1 MPKVIA
7 LANQKGGVGKTTT
20 TVNLGIGLARQ
31 GKKVLLIDADA
42 QGNLTDSLGWN
53 EPDKLPVSLAS
64 IMTKIIQDEPFE
76 LDEGILHHA
85 EGVDLMPA
93 NIELSAM
100 EVSLVNT
107 MSREI
112 VLRNYLS
119 EVKHK
124 YDYVLIDCMPS
135 LGMITV
141 NALAAADSVIIPVQA
156 HYLPAKGMAQL
167 LQTINRVKKNI
178 NPSLK
183 IDGVLLTMVDARTNF
198 AKDVSYILREFIL
211 REKIAPEGFC
221 LSKEEIRFTLTAN
234 SDEVVKF
241 TFEDEPT
248 EVTIEKTDVTT
259 GEAVPGAGIAIYDD
273 ATGEVVFE
281 GETNMEGC
289 VIVHELPTGRKYRFV
304 ESYSPD
310 GFAINTSE
318 FFFTIDEYGNITGD
332 TEITDEPI
340 SVIVEKKN
348 AYDDSPMG
356 GVVFSLQDE
365 DGNPVK
371 VKSTGKGYFVPDE
384 KEGSTR
390 FAVDENGKAE
400 IRYLKAGNY
409 TLVEETPEG
418 FVGAGTYAMTV
429 TEENGTENPY
439 RATIT
444 NSPTALKVKKVHA
457 ETKQPLTGAGF
468 TFKTKAFLGFE
479 TLRFTKLENGWYMR
493 DDHGSVTEL
502 MVDDKGEIA
511 VLGLPLDTEVYIEE
525 STVPNGFF
533 PIRPTK

>member
-1 MPKVIA
+1 MTSKNAADEIIVDDAHAATPVFNELITKRIRVTKVDSQDTGRT
-7 LANQKGGVGKTTT
+7 LAGAVFEIVDAETKSVVGLT
-20 TVNLGIGLARQ
+20 TVNDKGIGTS
-31 GKKVLLIDADA
+31 G
-42 QGNLTDSLGWN
+42 
-53 EPDKLPVSLAS
+53 ELP
-64 IMTKIIQDEPFE
+64 
-76 LDEGILHHA
+76 
-85 EGVDLMPA
+85 
-93 NIELSAM
+93 
-100 EVSLVNT
+100 
-107 MSREI
+107 
-112 VLRNYLS
+112 
-119 EVKHK
+119 
-124 YDYVLIDCMPS
+124 
-135 LGMITV
+135 
-141 NALAAADSVIIPVQA
+141 
-156 HYLPAKGMAQL
+156 
-167 LQTINRVKKNI
+167 
-178 NPSLK
+178 
-183 IDGVLLTMVDARTNF
+183 
-198 AKDVSYILREFIL
+198 ILREFIL
-211 REKIAPEGFC
+211 REKVAPEGFC
-221 LSKEEIRFTLTAN
+221 LSKEEVHFILQAN
-234 SDEVVKF
+234 SDEVVEF

-259 GEAVPGAGIAIYDD
+259 GEAVPGAGITIYDD

-310 GFAINTSE
+310 GFVINTSE
-318 FFFTIDEYGNITGD
+318 LFFTIDEYGNITGD

-457 ETKQPLTGAGF
+457 ETGQPLTGAGF

-493 DDHGSVTEL
+493 DEHGSVTEI
-502 MVDDKGEIA
+502 MVNDKGEIT

-533 PIRPTK
+533 PNPAYKVVLSEDYTFEVPLETTITNTPSVKLGIDSDKYDVPIAIGITLLGVGVVAWRVIAAKRALKRTKNEEE